1 MSIVS
6 DPIRTPASA
15 GDPMADG
22 TTQPPAHP
30 NPAPTLAERYA
41 SVRARIARAA
51 AASDRSERDIALVAV
66 TKHAEPD
73 QIRDLMRLGHLDF
86 GENHVQVLLQHAAIV
101 DEWQARARLH
111 PSLQRDAGP
120 GNVQGAGAR
129 PGLVRWHMIGHLQRN
144 KVKKI
149 LDVCRL
155 IHSVDSLRVA
165 EEIQAGASKREHPVD
180 VLIQVNCSGENT
192 KFGCPIAAA
201 EHIAQQIDTMVSV
214 RVRGL
219 MTMAP
224 EVVEGG
230 PWTLDD
236 VRTTFS
242 RCRDLFDDIKRTGVG
257 DGQFNIL
264 SMGMSSDF
272 ELAIQEGSNLV
283 RVGSAI
289 FGPARHI
296 EVEDQGPEE

>member
-1 MSIVS
+1 MSIMS
-6 DPIRTPASA
+6 DPIHAPASI
-15 GDPMADG
+15 GVPMAEG
-22 TTQPPAHP
+22 T
-30 NPAPTLAERYA
+30 NPINTHEGLTPTLADRYA
-41 SVRARIARAA
+41 SVKARIARAA
-51 AASDRSERDIALVAV
+51 ASVGRTERDVALIAV
-66 TKHAEPD
+66 TKFAEPD
-73 QIRDLMRLGHLDF
+73 QIRELMQLGHQDF
-86 GENHVQVLLQHAAIV
+86 GENKVQTLLQHAAIV
-101 DEWQARARLH
+101 DEWQSRARLH
-111 PSLQRDAGP
+111 PSLHSAAHTP
-120 GNVQGAGAR
+120 SR
-129 PGLVRWHMIGHLQRN
+129 PASIRWHMIGHLQRN

-165 EEIQAGASKREHPVD
+165 EEIQAGATKREHPVD

-224 EVVEGG
+224 EVVPGG
-230 PWTLDD
+230 PWTVDD

-257 DGQFNIL
+257 DGQFNLL

-289 FGPARHI
+289 FGPPRH
-296 EVEDQGPEE
+296 VEGASETEEA